1 MTYSGC
7 VASAVIGLS
16 LRSALRGRFPDD
28 TSFSIQIALF
38 IVGGAAGAF
47 FDARQTP
54 KKKEEA
60 VK

>member
-1 MTYSGC
+1 MTYVGC
-7 VASAVIGLS
+7 FASTDIGRF
-16 LRSALRGRFPDD
+16 LRSALRGRLPDD